1 MNEALIRQVPGQQVQ
16 TRAALGKQKVWSPGP
31 SLCFKNFWFKGVN
44 KQTNKKERK
53 KKKHPDGK
61 LLIIRF

>member
-1 MNEALIRQVPGQQVQ
+1 MNEVLIRQVPGQQVQ

-53 KKKHPDGK
+53 KKKAP
-61 LLIIRF
+61 RWQVTNY